1 MIREKIKPTIPPAT
15 SPIPEKAPRAEGRL
29 FWKPSGL
36 GLVASGLGLRAL
48 GFGFGIWG
56 MRLRVY
62 EHQPGAP
69 TEDEKRDTNQ
79 E

>member
-1 MIREKIKPTIPPAT
+1 M
-15 SPIPEKAPRAEGRL
+15 
-29 FWKPSGL
+29 
-36 GLVASGLGLRAL
+36 ASGLGLRAL

-69 TEDEKRDTNQ
+69 TED
-79 E
+79 